1 VSAWVR
7 INSTAH
13 NSTFVSQAG
22 TTTSGFVLYYSYG
35 LNRWAF
41 NMQETDGMSPVI
53 DRVASDAAPPLNV
66 WTHLLGV
73 FDAPSHQLKLYVN
86 GVPQAATADHTSL
99 WDAAG
104 ALQLGRELYQ
114 GTQQNYLSGDVDEVR
129 VYNRAVLDQPGCDPV
144 ELDNLP
150 QCKDGI
156 HGLATRPGTPQLA
169 WTFDEGTGTTS
180 ADASGNGRNATLSGG
195 AVWDDDQQVGSAL
208 ALNGTTAYAAS
219 SGPALRTDGSYTVA
233 AWVRL
238 GAADSSTLP
247 TANQTVV
254 GQDSTSNSPFYLGY
268 RMLTEN
274 GVSVPHW
281 AMALNN
287 ADTTGAKTWW
297 YAKSDPAHAPQAGTW
312 THLVGVYDA
321 TSHEA
326 RLYVGG
332 ELVDRVVGVQAWN
345 STGKTTAGRGWWNG
359 GATDFVSGAIDDV
372 RAYTG
377 TLTDGEIWTLSS
389 R

>member
-1 VSAWVR
+1 
-7 INSTAH
+7 
-13 NSTFVSQAG
+13 
-22 TTTSGFVLYYSYG
+22 
-35 LNRWAF
+35 
-41 NMQETDGMSPVI
+41 
-53 DRVASDAAPPLNV
+53 
-66 WTHLLGV
+66 LLGEY
-73 FDAPSHQLKLYVN
+73 DATTHQLSLYVN
-86 GVPQAATADHTSL
+86 GVRQAATASHTSV
-99 WDAAG
+99 WDATG
-104 ALQLGRELYQ
+104 ALQLGREQYQ
-114 GTQQNYLSGDVDEVR
+114 GIQQNYLAGDVDEVR
-129 VYNRAVLDQPGCDPV
+129 VYNRDVVDEPGCDPV

-169 WTFDEGTGTTS
+169 WAFDEGTGTTS
-180 ADASGNGRNATLSGG
+180 ADGSGNNRNATLSGG

-219 SGPALRTDGSYTVA
+219 AGPALRTDGSYTVA

-238 GAADSSTLP
+238 GAPDSDTLP

-254 GQDSTSNSPFYLGY
+254 AQDSTSNSPFYLGY

-274 GVSVPHW
+274 GVSSGHW
-281 AMALNN
+281 AFALTN

-332 ELVDRVVGVQAWN
+332 ELVERVVGVRAFN
-345 STGKTTAGRGWWNG
+345 ATGVTTAGRARSNG
-359 GATDFVSGAIDDV
+359 AAASFWAGAIDDV
-372 RAYTG
+372 RAYAG
-377 TLTDGEIWTLSS
+377 TLTDNEIWNLSS
-389 R
+389 GG